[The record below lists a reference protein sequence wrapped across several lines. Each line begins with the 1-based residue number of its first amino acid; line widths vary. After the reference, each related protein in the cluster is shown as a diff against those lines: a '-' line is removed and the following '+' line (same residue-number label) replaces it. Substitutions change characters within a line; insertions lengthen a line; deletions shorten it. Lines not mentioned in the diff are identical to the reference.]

1 MLTPSAE
8 RDPSTM
14 EFVNLL
20 YVPMGLVNW
29 VAGLLQ
35 ASSGWYQ
42 VAPAQTEYLFPFLEK
57 REFLQVTLDE
67 LVVSGSMLT
76 AYRA

>member
-29 VAGLLQ
+29 VAGLL
-35 ASSGWYQ
+35 
-42 VAPAQTEYLFPFLEK
+42 
-57 REFLQVTLDE
+57 
-67 LVVSGSMLT
+67 
-76 AYRA
+76 